1 MSTTSSSLLDRAARR
16 VAGGANA
23 GRANRAPG
31 TRRGRPR
38 PRHDPAPQI
47 TRTALLEAAASAAA
61 ARVPEPPD
69 ADRRSPGHVAEPLS
83 RRTTFRLAAAAAL
96 AGSLLQPRAARAAM
110 TEEQCTSACRTAHPV
125 SLDPAG
131 RRCVRGVY
139 RTFGGFTGFV
149 KTSLVVN
156 VGVEVCIVA
165 LMAQDAYRRD
175 QCIARC
181 FTECTT
187 SADPRCGAHLA
198 PLSGPALKAT
208 SAPLGCGCVGS
219 DTCCLCS
226 TGVCADPSKGVTG
239 MCCIYSDCRCVPTPS
254 QLA

>member
-16 VAGGANA
+16 VAGGPNA

-38 PRHDPAPQI
+38 AWHDPAPQI

-69 ADRRSPGHVAEPLS
+69 ADRRSRGRVAEPLS

-96 AGSLLQPRAARAAM
+96 AGSLLQPRAARAAL
-110 TEEQCTSACRTAHPV
+110 TGDQCQSACWAAHP
-125 SLDPAG
+125 SSFDAALG
-131 RRCVRGVY
+131 SCKRGVH
-139 RTFGGFTGFV
+139 RTFRGFTSFIDLNVIVIAGF
-149 KTSLVVN
+149 
-156 VGVEVCIVA
+156 EVCVVT

-181 FTECTT
+181 LDDCTT
-187 SADPRCGAHLA
+187 SPDPRCGAHLA
-198 PLSGPALKAT
+198 PLTGPALKAT

-254 QLA
+254 QRA